1 MGKRLIIKR
10 VGTLLPAFCLIVLV
24 VLISTV
30 IWLTTAGLPQFVV
43 DKAEAAILQNGIPV
57 DIGKIRLKFTNGI
70 GLVADD
76 VRIYTENV
84 EDKPIITID
93 ELGAGVEFLP
103 LLAGKVKLKHAELK
117 NGKISLP
124 VSDVSDVQ
132 NLEASDINISA
143 SIKDNIVHLT
153 ESALNLQGIPIQLH
167 GVFDISELMEGDVAE
182 EEHEK
187 LVLPALIK
195 TCQSIIDRVYHQ
207 IEEQHW
213 EQGEFPELNLGIV
226 VTEQVV
232 LRVEARAPKYDI
244 AQFSFRNALLNL
256 EYENDCLLIH
266 SLQFDTYD
274 PAAHVKL
281 SGGYNVNSRHLSFKL
296 VSNAALFEMGAE
308 LADGY
313 TEQLLK
319 KIFHEPDNPPQIAL
333 EAEAEFSESMTLN
346 SAKING
352 EITQKGLR
360 IGHSVVD
367 FLHLSFYYNNGN
379 FNINHLNLEL
389 PEGKLGVRATS
400 SGGFGDAEIS
410 ASLPVDST
418 LKLISE
424 FTEKPISL
432 PEGLQI
438 GDTLNLTAKAR
449 LTMPEFKPGD
459 SYKEHFVPSIRN
471 LDAQIS
477 LNEFRY
483 GNHYI
488 SKPSIHLVT
497 KQDTTD
503 TPLIT
508 HKATEV
514 QIHLTGESLN
524 SKPDAQH
531 TIDAQDFS
539 LDIELNNWLWDTA
552 QGGSCQSGCIQLC
565 AADTTLGINTPT
577 DNGTDHYSAKQS
589 SAKLNFSGLNITTD
603 GAISCENAQ
612 ANLMADALAS
622 PHINTGKLQSMAA
635 VADLS
640 CNNQGAQTGTAQ
652 CKLAIEQFEAGDT
665 QARRITLSAL
675 AKGKPDTRLPHA
687 ISGAICEANISGI
700 SNAAG
705 KQGDISVMLHLPHQD
720 IGKLFVAF
728 TPEATSSYR
737 SLTIKADTDT
747 TTEGLVKLNQLN
759 ATLPL
764 SDLGHVL
771 EQIGIRTKNVELPDS
786 VALHGNAEFDLDA
799 LALHRL
805 DAQVQIPHIVRTPH
819 NIACFQGKKIP
830 IGVQASVQAERTT
843 NGAYNYNADLA
854 IQHSTGK
861 LQANVTGNTDTG
873 LQVTGNNNIRA
884 DIVDA
889 LLDYQDAHDIL
900 RDFNLKD
907 GATTDFRNIAVAV
920 RYDNGLSVNVDTD
933 LTLNNIQYQLNG
945 YVIDADGNE
954 VLNKELQALP
964 FVDVTSGKA
973 HLHVNWKED
982 MVKNGKTLP
991 NVADVV
997 LTDVTLIYDNRSW
1010 LKTCN
1015 FTPLGLSKT
1024 GPGLSKHKNTT
1035 LKGDKVV
1042 IDIENGAVRLSN
1054 VEGTVY
1060 PAYSL
1065 GMFYPDLREHLSI
1078 LLMPYP
1084 AKISTLSCNFPIY
1097 SDSKENLTGHIQVL
1111 SPQLTGLDFLGTTIP
1126 LTRMTGF
1133 INLSNDSI
1141 FLDRMNAL
1149 CWDGTLDAAVNI
1161 GISGKSTSFDGTVK
1175 ALNLDLKKIGAA
1187 YDARLEPALCAATLR
1202 FRSPTPK
1209 VQDIQ
1214 GYGQIRIV
1222 NGDLLSLSIFRP
1234 IGAFVSDITGNIKEL
1249 DESAKQRKTTGLL
1262 TRLSRRTGSTINAIG
1277 TGLDKTAQYIP
1288 GYNHIFAYDLQNANI
1303 EYVLNKGHFTTR
1315 SFTATG
1321 YNLEVTG
1328 KVDINLDDLTLE
1340 GNMWPEVSSLPTILI
1355 SPITFLSD
1363 FMLDIVIYGK
1373 VDDLK
1378 WEFRLDPRIS
1388 ASSPVTA
1395 QSQPNARCP
1404 KQQKKKSKKTKR

>member
-10 VGTLLPAFCLIVLV
+10 VGNLLPAFCLIVLV

-30 IWLTTAGLPQFVV
+30 VWLTTVGLPQFVV
-43 DKAEAAILQNGIPV
+43 DKAEAAILRSGVPV
-57 DIGKIRLKFTNGI
+57 DIGKMRLKFTNGI

-76 VRIYTENV
+76 VRIYAEKTGE
-84 EDKPIITID
+84 KPIVTIE

-103 LLAGKVKLKHAELK
+103 LLTGEVKLKHAELK

-143 SIKDNIVHLT
+143 SIKNNIVHLT

-167 GVFDISELMEGDVAE
+167 GAFDISELMGGDVAE

-195 TCQSIIDRVYHQ
+195 TCQSIIDKVYHQ

-226 VTEQVV
+226 VTEKVV
-232 LRVEARAPKYDI
+232 LKVEARAPKYDI

-266 SLQFDTYD
+266 SLQFDTYA
-274 PAAHVKL
+274 PSAHVKL
-281 SGGYNVNSRHLSFKL
+281 SGGYNINSRLLSFQL
-296 VSNAALFEMGAE
+296 VSNAALFEMGSE
-308 LADGY
+308 LTDGY

-319 KIFHEPDNPPQIAL
+319 KIYHAPDNPPQIVL
-333 EAEAEFSESMTLN
+333 KAEAEFSETLTLN

-352 EITQKGLR
+352 EITQKELH
-360 IGHSVVD
+360 IGNSVID
-367 FLHLSFYYNNGN
+367 SLHLSFYYNNGN
-379 FNINHLNLEL
+379 FNIDHLSLKL
-389 PEGKLGVRATS
+389 PEGKLDVRATS

-424 FTEKPISL
+424 FTQEPISL

-438 GDTLNLTAKAR
+438 GDTVNLTAKAR

-471 LDAQIS
+471 LDAQLS
-477 LNEFRY
+477 LTEFRY
-483 GNHYI
+483 GDHYI
-488 SKPSIHLVT
+488 RKPSIHLVT
-497 KQDTTD
+497 KQDSTD
-503 TPLIT
+503 APLIT
-508 HKATEV
+508 HKATEAK
-514 QIHLTGESLN
+514 INLIGELLTSRLN
-524 SKPDAQH
+524 AQH
-531 TIDAQDFS
+531 EIQAQDFS
-539 LDIELNNWLWDTA
+539 LNIDLTNWLWDA
-552 QGGSCQSGCIQLC
+552 DQGGTCQSGSLHLC
-565 AADTTLGINTPT
+565 AADATLSVSTPT
-577 DNGTDHYSAKQS
+577 ANSTANYTAKKS
-589 SAKLNFSGLNITTD
+589 SAKLDFAALHIATNGEIHCEKAQTD
-603 GAISCENAQ
+603 VA
-612 ANLMADALAS
+612 ADALDS
-622 PHINTGKLQSMAA
+622 PHIRTGKLNSVVA
-635 VADLS
+635 VADM
-640 CNNQGAQTGTAQ
+640 CYNEQGAEASTVQ
-652 CKLAIEQFEAGDT
+652 CKCAIEQFAAGEA
-665 QARRITLSAL
+665 QAEHITVSAL
-675 AKGKPDTRLPHA
+675 AKGKDSARLPYA
-687 ISGAICEANISGI
+687 VSGAICEANISDI
-700 SNAAG
+700 SNASG
-705 KQGDISVMLHLPHQD
+705 KQGNISAVLHLPHQD
-720 IGKLFVAF
+720 IGKFFLAF

-747 TTEGLVKLNQLN
+747 TTEGLVKLNHLT

-764 SDLGHVL
+764 SDLGHLL
-771 EQIGIRTKNVELPDS
+771 EQIGIRTQNVELPDS
-786 VALHGNAEFDLDA
+786 VCLTGNAEFDLDA

-805 DAQVQIPHIVRTPH
+805 DAQVQIPHLVRTPH
-819 NIACFQGKKIP
+819 TITCFQGKKIP
-830 IGVQASVQAERTT
+830 IGVQAAVHTERTDK
-843 NGAYNYNADLA
+843 GAYNYNADLT
-854 IQHSTGK
+854 IQHNTGR
-861 LQANVTGNTDTG
+861 LQANATGNTDIGVKITG
-873 LQVTGNNNIRA
+873 TNSIRA

-889 LLDYQDAHDIL
+889 LLDYPDAHDIL

-907 GATTDFRNIAVAV
+907 GAATDFRNIAVSI
-920 RYDNGLSVNVDTD
+920 RYDNGLAVIVDTD
-933 LTLNNIQYQLNG
+933 ISLNNVQYQLNG
-945 YVIDADGNE
+945 YVIDAEGNE
-954 VLNKELQALP
+954 VLNKELNELP
-964 FVDVTSGKA
+964 FADITSGKA

-982 MVKNGKTLP
+982 MIKDGKTLP
-991 NVADVV
+991 NVADIV
-997 LTDVTLIYDNRSW
+997 LTDVTLIYDNRPW
-1010 LKTCN
+1010 LKTCD

-1024 GPGLSKHKNTT
+1024 GPGISKHKNSSLT
-1035 LKGDKVV
+1035 GDKVV
-1042 IDIENGAVRLSN
+1042 IDIENGAVRLTN
-1054 VEGTVY
+1054 VEGIVY

-1097 SDSKENLTGHIQVL
+1097 SDSKENMTGHIQVQ

-1126 LTRMTGF
+1126 LTRITGF
-1133 INLSNDSI
+1133 INLSDDSV

-1149 CWDGTLDAAVNI
+1149 CWDGTLDAAVKI

-1187 YDARLEPALCAATLR
+1187 YDAKLEPALCAATLR

-1209 VQDIQ
+1209 VKDIQ

-1249 DESAKQRKTTGLL
+1249 DESAKQQKTTGLL
-1262 TRLSRRTGSTINAIG
+1262 TRLSKTTGSTINAIG

-1321 YNLEVTG
+1321 YNLVVTG
-1328 KVDINLDDLTLE
+1328 KVDINLDDLTLV
-1340 GNMWPEVSSLPTILI
+1340 GNMWPEVSSLPTIII

-1363 FMLDIVIYGK
+1363 FILDIVIYGK

-1378 WEFRLDPRIS
+1378 WEFRLDPRMG
-1388 ASSPVTA
+1388 ASGPVTA
-1395 QSQPNARCP
+1395 KSQPNANCP
-1404 KQQKKKSKKTKR
+1404 GQKKKSQKGKR

>member
-10 VGTLLPAFCLIVLV
+10 VGTLLPAFCLILLV

-30 IWLTTAGLPQFVV
+30 IWLTTVGLPQFVV
-43 DKAEAAILQNGIPV
+43 DKAEASMIERGIPI

-70 GLVADD
+70 GLAADN
-76 VRIYTENV
+76 VRIYTETI
-84 EDKPIITID
+84 EDTPFITID
-93 ELGAGVEFLP
+93 ELSAGVEFLP
-103 LLAGKVKLKHAELK
+103 LLTGQIKLKHAELK

-143 SIKDNIVHLT
+143 SIKDNIVRLT

-167 GVFDISELMEGDVAE
+167 GVFDISELVEGNVAE

-195 TCQSIIDRVYHQ
+195 TCQNIIDKIYHQ

-213 EQGEFPELNLGIV
+213 KQGEFPELNLGIV
-226 VTEQVV
+226 VTEQVK

-266 SLQFDTYD
+266 SLQFDTYE

-281 SGGYNVNSRHLSFKL
+281 SGGYNVNSRHLSFEL
-296 VSNAALFEMGAE
+296 VSNAALYEMGAE

-319 KIFHEPDNPPQIAL
+319 KIHHTVDNPPQITL
-333 EAEAEFSESMTLN
+333 KAEAEFCESLTLN

-352 EITQKGLR
+352 EITQKELH
-360 IGHSVVD
+360 IGNSLID
-367 FLHLSFYYNNGN
+367 FLQVSFYYNNGN
-379 FNINHLNLEL
+379 FNINHLCLEL
-389 PEGKLGVRATS
+389 PEGKLDVRATS
-400 SGGFGDAEIS
+400 SDGFGDAEIS
-410 ASLPVDST
+410 ATLPVDNT
-418 LKLISE
+418 LKLINE
-424 FTEKPISL
+424 FTEDPVTL

-438 GDTLNLTAKAR
+438 GDSVRLTAKAR

-471 LDAQIS
+471 IDAQLA
-477 LNEFRY
+477 LNELRY
-483 GNHYI
+483 GDHYI
-488 SKPSIHLVT
+488 SKPFIHLIT
-497 KQDTTD
+497 KQDSTD

-508 HKATEV
+508 HKATEAK
-514 QIHLTGESLN
+514 IYLAGELLN
-524 SKPDAQH
+524 SRIGSQH
-531 TIDAQDFS
+531 AIEARDFNLHIGLS
-539 LDIELNNWLWDTA
+539 DWLWDTA
-552 QGGSCQSGCIQLC
+552 QGGTCQSGTIQLRS
-565 AADTTLGINTPT
+565 T
-577 DNGTDHYSAKQS
+577 DASVAISGTSTNNSPANYTAKQS
-589 SAKLNFSGLNITTD
+589 SATLNFSGLRITTN
-603 GAISCENAQ
+603 GEISCENAQ
-612 ANLMADALAS
+612 ANIATDALSS
-622 PHINTGKLQSMAA
+622 PHLSTGKIQGMAA
-635 VADLS
+635 VADMT
-640 CNNQGAQTGTAQ
+640 CNEHGAEAGTTQ
-652 CKLAIEQFEAGDT
+652 CKLAIEQIAAGDT
-665 QARRITLSAL
+665 QAKRITVSAL
-675 AKGKPDTRLPHA
+675 AKGKPDTRLPHS
-687 ISGAICEANISGI
+687 IGGAICEANISGI

-705 KQGDISVMLHLPHQD
+705 KQGDISAMLHLPHQD
-720 IGKLFVAF
+720 IGKLFFAF

-737 SLTIKADTDT
+737 SLTITADTDT
-747 TTEGLVKLNQLN
+747 TTEGLIKLNQLN

-764 SDLGHVL
+764 SDLGHLL
-771 EQIGIRTKNVELPDS
+771 EQIGIHTKHAELPDTVCMS
-786 VALHGNAEFDLDA
+786 GNAEFDLDA

-830 IGVQASVQAERTT
+830 IEVQASVQAERTDK
-843 NGAYNYNADLA
+843 GAYSYNADLA
-854 IQHSTGK
+854 VLHKTGK
-861 LQANVTGNTDTG
+861 LQANVTGNTDKEARITG
-873 LQVTGNNNIRA
+873 YNSIRA
-884 DIVDA
+884 DVVDA

-907 GATTDFRNIAVAV
+907 GATTDFRNIAVAL
-920 RYDNGLSVNVDTD
+920 RYDNGLSITVDTD

-945 YVIDADGNE
+945 YVIDNNGNE
-954 VLNKELQALP
+954 VLNKELKTLP
-964 FVDVTSGKA
+964 FVDISSGKA
-973 HLHVNWKED
+973 HVHVDWKED
-982 MVKNGKTLP
+982 IVKNGKTLP
-991 NVADVV
+991 NVADVI
-997 LTDVTLIYDNRSW
+997 LTNVTLIYDNRPW
-1010 LKTCN
+1010 LRTCN

-1024 GPGLSKHKNTT
+1024 GPGITKHKSTT

-1054 VEGTVY
+1054 IEGTVY

-1097 SDSKENLTGHIQVL
+1097 SDSNENMTGHIQVQ

-1149 CWDGTLDAAVNI
+1149 CWDGTVDAAVKI

-1187 YDARLEPALCAATLR
+1187 YDAKLEPALCAASLR

-1209 VQDIQ
+1209 VKDIQ

-1249 DESAKQRKTTGLL
+1249 DESAKQQKTTGLL
-1262 TRLSRRTGSTINAIG
+1262 RSLSKTTGSTINAIG
-1277 TGLDKTAQYIP
+1277 SGLDKTAQYIP
-1288 GYNHIFAYDLQNANI
+1288 GYNHVFAYDLQNANI
-1303 EYVLNKGHFTTR
+1303 DYVLNKGHFTTR

-1328 KVDINLDDLTLE
+1328 KVDIDLNDLTLE

-1373 VDDLK
+1373 VNDLQ
-1378 WEFRLDPRIS
+1378 WEFRLDPRLS
-1388 ASSPVTA
+1388 TSSPVTA
-1395 QSQPNARCP
+1395 QSKPNADSPR
-1404 KQQKKKSKKTKR
+1404 QKKKSKKTKR